1 MPKFTPGPWKLT
13 AGRCFETC
21 NGTFYLS
28 YGRDKYDNPEFK
40 NFCELDQNAHLISAA
55 PSLYSAARDALAFIG
70 GLRSMNFPLIK
81 ECDVIK
87 KQLASALTLADGEK
101 RQI

>member
-13 AGRCFETC
+13 VGRCFETC

-55 PSLYSAARDALAFIG
+55 PSLYSAARDALELFQ
-70 GLRSMNFPLIK
+70 RFPEISLYQK
-81 ECDVIK
+81 ERATE
-87 KQLASALTLADGEK
+87 QLASALTLADGEK